1 MAGAATNWAVAGG
14 GGLTVSELLRSARGT
29 LRRCGC
35 LAGGGTLNGSEE
47 REVSFA
53 EGGGGRMAMAVGLV
67 VLEDGS
73 VVSGVKESPNGTL
86 PKGSSLDVD
95 GPNGSDGVIFCI

>member
-1 MAGAATNWAVAGG
+1 MAGAVTNWAVAAG

-53 EGGGGRMAMAVGLV
+53 EGGGGRMAIAVGLV
-67 VLEDGS
+67 LLADGS

-86 PKGSSLDVD
+86 P
-95 GPNGSDGVIFCI
+95 N